1 MSKIEIRNL
10 YLIFGKEKHKA
21 EKMLKEGKTK
31 EEILKATGCTVA
43 VKDANLSIN
52 EGEIFV
58 IMGLSGSGKSTLLR
72 CINRLIRPT
81 SGEII
86 INETDIS
93 KASKQE
99 LLQIRRKELAMV
111 FQHFGLLPH
120 RSVLHNIAF
129 GLELQG
135 VKKREREKKASAGS
149 ILNGADRLF

>member
-86 INETDIS
+86 INDTDIS
-93 KASKQE
+93 SVRSSFSAPYCSSDLSFYRLYPAFRGALFSQ
-99 LLQIRRKELAMV
+99 
-111 FQHFGLLPH
+111 LPALFRH
-120 RSVLHNIAF
+120 RSLRQAC
-129 GLELQG
+129 
-135 VKKREREKKASAGS
+135 
-149 ILNGADRLF
+149 